1 MTFVRP
7 TLRQIGH
14 HVQESRPLQRPL
26 EAQESAFPGAFKV
39 RLISVQI
46 LRRAFSNLFQHVVW
60 PCLLRMACS
69 VTPVSLIGTQFGFK
83 VAIWS
88 VEFVF
93 CYAWVVFYI
102 LKTFQYYYPGK
113 EHIQLISGQK
123 RDILSNHWYDYG
135 NATNVGNVD
144 CYC

>member
-1 MTFVRP
+1 M
-7 TLRQIGH
+7 
-14 HVQESRPLQRPL
+14 
-26 EAQESAFPGAFKV
+26 
-39 RLISVQI
+39 
-46 LRRAFSNLFQHVVW
+46 FQHVVW
-60 PCLLRMACS
+60 PCGLEWLALWHLLALLELD
-69 VTPVSLIGTQFGFK
+69 VGFK

-113 EHIQLISGQK
+113 KHIQLISGQK

-144 CYC
+144 CYW